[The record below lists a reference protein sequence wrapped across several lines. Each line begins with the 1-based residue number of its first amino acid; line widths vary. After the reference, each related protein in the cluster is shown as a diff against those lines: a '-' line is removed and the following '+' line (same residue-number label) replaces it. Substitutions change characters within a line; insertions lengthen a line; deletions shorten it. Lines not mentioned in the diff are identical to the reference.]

1 MKKLTIAIDG
11 HASTGKSSIA
21 KEIAIKYGYIY
32 INSGSMYRA
41 VTLFAIENKLLGVLN
56 DNIDLFIEKLKD
68 ISINFRFNQNNLIS
82 EIFLNNRNVEKEI
95 GSLEVSNYVSKVAA
109 IPEIR
114 KEMVK
119 LQRNID
125 RRKGVVMDGRDIGS
139 VVFPNADIKLFLTAS
154 DTVRANRRFE
164 EMINNG
170 LSVSYDDILNNIR
183 NRDKLDS
190 SRSDSPLIIEK
201 DAIVIDNSNMSI
213 DEQIKQIK
221 QLIDR
226 KIANK
231 SALNTTILV
240 IFFIFACLL
249 SYNN

>member
-41 VTLFAIENKLLGVLN
+41 VTLFAIENKLLGLLN

-183 NRDKLDS
+183 KRDKLDS

-226 KIANK
+226 KIAN
-231 SALNTTILV
+231 
-240 IFFIFACLL
+240 
-249 SYNN
+249 

>member
-201 DAIVIDNSNMSI
+201 DAVVIDNSNMSI

-226 KIANK
+226 KTAN
-231 SALNTTILV
+231 
-240 IFFIFACLL
+240 
-249 SYNN
+249 

>member
-1 MKKLTIAIDG
+1 MKKLIIAIDG

-41 VTLFAIENKLLGVLN
+41 VTLFTIENKLLGVLN

-125 RRKGVVMDGRDIGS
+125 RGKGVVMDGRDIGS

-154 DTVRANRRFE
+154 DTVRANRRLE

-226 KIANK
+226 KIAN
-231 SALNTTILV
+231 
-240 IFFIFACLL
+240 
-249 SYNN
+249 

>member
-1 MKKLTIAIDG
+1 
-11 HASTGKSSIA
+11 
-21 KEIAIKYGYIY
+21 
-32 INSGSMYRA
+32 MYRA
-41 VTLFAIENKLLGVLN
+41 ITLFAIENKLLNLLN

-68 ISINFRFNQNNLIS
+68 ISINFRFSKNSLIS
-82 EIFLNNRNVEKEI
+82 EIFLNNRNVEKKI

-114 KEMVK
+114 KVMVK

-125 RRKGVVMDGRDIGS
+125 TRNGVVMDGRDIGS

-170 LSVSYDDILNNIR
+170 LSVSYDDILNNII

-190 SRSDSPLIIEK
+190 TRSDSPLIIEK

-213 DEQIKQIK
+213 EEQIEQIK

-226 KIANK
+226 KIAN
-231 SALNTTILV
+231 
-240 IFFIFACLL
+240 
-249 SYNN
+249 

>member
-21 KEIAIKYGYIY
+21 KEIALKYGYIY

-41 VTLFAIENKLLGVLN
+41 VTLFAIKNNLWGELN
-56 DNIDLFIEKLKD
+56 ENIDLFIEKLNAV
-68 ISINFRFNQNNLIS
+68 SINFRFNEINLIS
-82 EIFLNNRNVEKEI
+82 EIFLNGRNVEKEI
-95 GSLEVSNYVSKVAA
+95 GSLEISNFVSKVAA

-125 RRKGVVMDGRDIGS
+125 RKKGVVMDGRDIGS
-139 VVFPNADIKLFLTAS
+139 VVFPDADIKLFLTAS
-154 DTVRANRRFE
+154 DTVRAKRRFE

-183 NRDKLDS
+183 IRDKLDS
-190 SRSDSPLIIEK
+190 SRTDSPLTIEK
-201 DAIVIDNSNMSI
+201 DAVVIDNSNMSI
-213 DEQIKQIK
+213 DEQIKQIIL
-221 QLIDR
+221 LIDK
-226 KIANK
+226 KIAN
-231 SALNTTILV
+231 
-240 IFFIFACLL
+240 
-249 SYNN
+249 

>member
-125 RRKGVVMDGRDIGS
+125 RRIGVVMDGRDIGS

-154 DTVRANRRFE
+154 DTVRANRRLE

-170 LSVSYDDILNNIR
+170 LSVSFDDILNNIR

-213 DEQIKQIK
+213 DEQIKQII

-226 KIANK
+226 QIAN
-231 SALNTTILV
+231 
-240 IFFIFACLL
+240 
-249 SYNN
+249 

>member
-170 LSVSYDDILNNIR
+170 LSVSYDDILNNLR

-226 KIANK
+226 KIAN
-231 SALNTTILV
+231 
-240 IFFIFACLL
+240 
-249 SYNN
+249 

>member
-21 KEIAIKYGYIY
+21 KEIALKYGYIY

-41 VTLFAIENKLLGVLN
+41 VTLFAIENKLLGELN
-56 DNIDLFIEKLKD
+56 DNIDLFIEKLHAAF
-68 ISINFRFNQNNLIS
+68 INFRFNENNLIS
-82 EIFLNNRNVEKEI
+82 EIFLNGRNVEKEI
-95 GSLEVSNYVSKVAA
+95 SSLEISNYVSKVAA

-125 RRKGVVMDGRDIGS
+125 RNKGVVMDGRDIGS
-139 VVFPNADIKLFLTAS
+139 GVFPDADIKLFLTAS

-183 NRDKLDS
+183 IRDSLDS
-190 SRSDSPLIIEK
+190 SRTDSPLIIEN
-201 DAIVIDNSNMSI
+201 DAVVIDNSNMSI
-213 DEQIKQIK
+213 NEQIKQIIL
-221 QLIDR
+221 LIDK
-226 KIANK
+226 KIVN
-231 SALNTTILV
+231 
-240 IFFIFACLL
+240 
-249 SYNN
+249 

>member
-41 VTLFAIENKLLGVLN
+41 VTLFAIENKLLGLLN

-201 DAIVIDNSNMSI
+201 DAIVIDNSNMTI
-213 DEQIKQIK
+213 DQQIKQIK

-226 KIANK
+226 KIAN
-231 SALNTTILV
+231 
-240 IFFIFACLL
+240 
-249 SYNN
+249 

>member
-1 MKKLTIAIDG
+1 
-11 HASTGKSSIA
+11 
-21 KEIAIKYGYIY
+21 
-32 INSGSMYRA
+32 
-41 VTLFAIENKLLGVLN
+41 
-56 DNIDLFIEKLKD
+56 
-68 ISINFRFNQNNLIS
+68 
-82 EIFLNNRNVEKEI
+82 
-95 GSLEVSNYVSKVAA
+95 
-109 IPEIR
+109 
-114 KEMVK
+114 MVK

-170 LSVSYDDILNNIR
+170 LSVSYDDILNNLR

-226 KIANK
+226 KIAN
-231 SALNTTILV
+231 
-240 IFFIFACLL
+240 
-249 SYNN
+249 

>member
-41 VTLFAIENKLLGVLN
+41 VTLFAIENKLLGLLN

-170 LSVSYDDILNNIR
+170 LSVSYDDILNNLR

-226 KIANK
+226 KIAN
-231 SALNTTILV
+231 
-240 IFFIFACLL
+240 
-249 SYNN
+249 

>member
-21 KEIAIKYGYIY
+21 KEIAVKFGYIY

-41 VTLFAIENKLLGVLN
+41 VTLFAIENKLLGELN
-56 DNIDLFIEKLKD
+56 DNIDLFIKKLND
-68 ISINFRFNQNNLIS
+68 ISINFRFNENNLIS
-82 EIFLNNRNVEKEI
+82 EIFLNSRNVEKEI
-95 GSLEVSNYVSKVAA
+95 GSLEISNYVSKVAA

-125 RRKGVVMDGRDIGS
+125 RKKGVVMDGRDIGS
-139 VVFPNADIKLFLTAS
+139 VVFPDADIKLFLTAS
-154 DTVRANRRFE
+154 DTVRANRRYE

-183 NRDKLDS
+183 IRDKLDS
-190 SRSDSPLIIEK
+190 SRIDSPLKIEK
-201 DAIVIDNSNMSI
+201 EAVVIDNSNMSI
-213 DEQIKQIK
+213 DEQIKQIIL
-221 QLIDR
+221 LIDK
-226 KIANK
+226 KIDN
-231 SALNTTILV
+231 
-240 IFFIFACLL
+240 
-249 SYNN
+249 

>member
-41 VTLFAIENKLLGVLN
+41 VTLFAIENKLLELLN

-125 RRKGVVMDGRDIGS
+125 RRIGVVMDGRDIGS

-183 NRDKLDS
+183 KRDKLDS

-226 KIANK
+226 KIAN
-231 SALNTTILV
+231 
-240 IFFIFACLL
+240 
-249 SYNN
+249 

>member
-41 VTLFAIENKLLGVLN
+41 VTLFAIENKLLGLLN

-154 DTVRANRRFE
+154 DTVRAKRRFE

-226 KIANK
+226 KIAN
-231 SALNTTILV
+231 
-240 IFFIFACLL
+240 
-249 SYNN
+249 

>member
-56 DNIDLFIEKLKD
+56 DNINSFIEKLKD

-125 RRKGVVMDGRDIGS
+125 RRIGVVMDGRDIGS

-170 LSVSYDDILNNIR
+170 LSVSYDEILNNIR

-201 DAIVIDNSNMSI
+201 NAIVIDNSNMSI

-221 QLIDR
+221 PLIDS
-226 KIANK
+226 KIAN
-231 SALNTTILV
+231 
-240 IFFIFACLL
+240 
-249 SYNN
+249 

>member
-1 MKKLTIAIDG
+1 MKKLIIAIDG

-125 RRKGVVMDGRDIGS
+125 RGKGVVMDGRDIGS

-154 DTVRANRRFE
+154 DSVRANRRFE

-213 DEQIKQIK
+213 DEQIKQIE
-221 QLIDR
+221 QLIER
-226 KIANK
+226 KIAN
-231 SALNTTILV
+231 
-240 IFFIFACLL
+240 
-249 SYNN
+249 

>member
-41 VTLFAIENKLLGVLN
+41 VTLFAIENKLLGLLN
-56 DNIDLFIEKLKD
+56 ENIDLFIEKLKD

-154 DTVRANRRFE
+154 DSVRANRRFE

-170 LSVSYDDILNNIR
+170 LSVSYDEILNNIR

-221 QLIDR
+221 LLIDS
-226 KIANK
+226 KIAN
-231 SALNTTILV
+231 
-240 IFFIFACLL
+240 
-249 SYNN
+249 

>member
-41 VTLFAIENKLLGVLN
+41 VTLFAIENKLLGLLN

-114 KEMVK
+114 KQMVK

-154 DTVRANRRFE
+154 DTVRAKRRFE

-226 KIANK
+226 KIAN
-231 SALNTTILV
+231 
-240 IFFIFACLL
+240 
-249 SYNN
+249 